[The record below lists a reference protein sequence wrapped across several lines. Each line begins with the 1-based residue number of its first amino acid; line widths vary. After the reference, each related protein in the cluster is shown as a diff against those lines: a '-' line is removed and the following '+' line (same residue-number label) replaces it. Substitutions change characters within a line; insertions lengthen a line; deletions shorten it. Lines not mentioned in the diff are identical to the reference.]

1 MSMTTMEWATSAACR
16 GAHREAFFPPN
27 SIERRE
33 ERLERESVAKR
44 ICAGCA
50 VQDACLELALRNH
63 EIHGIW
69 GGLNE
74 EERRVLLRVN
84 QPNPTAGG

>member
-1 MSMTTMEWATSAACR
+1 MSITVTDWATSAACR
-16 GAHREAFFPPN
+16 GAQREAFFPPN
-27 SIERRE
+27 TIERKE

-44 ICAGCA
+44 ICAGCCCLD
-50 VQDACLELALRNH
+50 QCLELAVRNH

-74 EERRVLLRVN
+74 EERRALR
-84 QPNPTAGG
+84 AS

>member
-1 MSMTTMEWATSAACR
+1 MSTTTVDWVTGAACR
-16 GAHREAFFPPN
+16 GAHREAFYPPN
-27 SIERRE
+27 SIERKE
-33 ERLERESVAKR
+33 ERCEREAVAKR

-50 VQDACLELALRNH
+50 VQSECLELALRTH

-74 EERRVLLRVN
+74 DERRFVTRSN
-84 QPNPTAGG
+84 

>member
-1 MSMTTMEWATSAACR
+1 MTTTVDWASAAACR
-16 GAHREAFFPPN
+16 GSQRAAFFPPN

-33 ERLERESVAKR
+33 ERIEREAVAKR

-50 VQDACLELALRNH
+50 VLSECLELAVRNH

-74 EERRVLLRVN
+74 EERRSLLRS
-84 QPNPTAGG
+84 A

>member
-1 MSMTTMEWATSAACR
+1 MSTTTVDWATGAACR
-16 GAHREAFFPPN
+16 GTQREAFFPPN
-27 SIERRE
+27 SIERKE

-44 ICAGCA
+44 ICAGCS
-50 VQDACLELALRNH
+50 VRGECLDLALRNH

-74 EERRVLLRVN
+74 EERRSLTRSS
-84 QPNPTAGG
+84 